1 MISGGIR
8 LILEAEFGDVPLNF
22 EHTLIDQSMV
32 PPIYARSRN
41 LLDCHQS
48 LNFYYV
54 LSDR

>member
-22 EHTLIDQSMV
+22 KHTLIDQSMV